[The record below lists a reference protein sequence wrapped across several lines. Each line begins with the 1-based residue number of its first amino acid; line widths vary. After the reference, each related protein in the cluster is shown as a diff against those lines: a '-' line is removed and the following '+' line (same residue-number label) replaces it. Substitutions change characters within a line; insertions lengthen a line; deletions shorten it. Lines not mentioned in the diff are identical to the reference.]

1 MAQWRPR
8 VHPELAGETWAP
20 ADASASTARNIRNDP
35 GIGASWSDRYL
46 PSPAHFAPKSG
57 LFATKDVQ
65 SADILG
71 FRHRASSKK
80 LHYGMMYLMG
90 KCRWYHQNQML
101 GKLQDQ

>member
-1 MAQWRPR
+1 MKLQRHWLKLRSSFTICTWGLTMAQWRPR
-8 VHPELAGETWAP
+8 VHPELAGVETWAP

-71 FRHRASSKK
+71 FRHRAS
-80 LHYGMMYLMG
+80 
-90 KCRWYHQNQML
+90 
-101 GKLQDQ
+101 